1 MADWR
6 IRPSSRVFLER
17 ELAVIAMRE
26 TTDAMH
32 HIMTARARRCKWW
45 RGRQSQFARH
55 KLGLAAGVAA
65 AGAGIAA
72 WTHYIHPTQLS
83 SVATGSAD
91 KGKTALA

>member
-32 HIMTARARRCKWW
+32 HIMTARARRCN
-45 RGRQSQFARH
+45 G
-55 KLGLAAGVAA
+55 
-65 AGAGIAA
+65 GAGGKASLRGTNWA
-72 WTHYIHPTQLS
+72 WRP
-83 SVATGSAD
+83 A
-91 KGKTALA
+91 